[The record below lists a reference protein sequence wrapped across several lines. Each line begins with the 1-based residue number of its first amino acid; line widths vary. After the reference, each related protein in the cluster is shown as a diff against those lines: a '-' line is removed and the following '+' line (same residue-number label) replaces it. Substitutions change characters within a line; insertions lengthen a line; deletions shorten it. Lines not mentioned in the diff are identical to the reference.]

1 MEWASVDDENYL
13 YYGLVDSRRFF
24 FSIHFI
30 ILFVSTD
37 KTRNSEAMSDLL
49 SGIASF
55 TRTVADSFNTYEIR
69 KLGDKVQGIVM
80 NYTEAESKVREA
92 TNEDPWGPTGP
103 QMAEIAHMT
112 YQYDAFSEVMS
123 MLWKRM
129 LQDNKNAWRR
139 SLTLL
144 HYLLKNGS
152 ERVVSNTRDHLFE
165 MRTLES
171 YKFIDEKGKD
181 QGLNVRHRVSVLFD
195 LIQDD
200 EQLKTERKKAKLEGK
215 EKYKGYSKD
224 DMRLCGQ
231 ITFSSNNTEN
241 FGNWRN
247 SSDISKRNSCH
258 EDGRD
263 PYHREVNSFQFPD
276 EEIIHGEGDSPELG
290 IREHTLDPIDHE
302 IEDDEEF
309 GDFALARNLHS
320 QSQKVSLPSLITAQ
334 PYPIH
339 KPYQLHTVD
348 VPFPVAALPPP
359 PPPSISSFGP
369 SAIATRVKHRDNGI
383 LLQNKPVSDLLGLDE
398 FNDNG
403 NSSNSSTSFFKDP
416 SKTTTLQLSS
426 LMKAMNQL
434 TSTQQLTSQ
443 LRFDSL
449 SSESVSDAALSNAN
463 QQGVSSAAPSVGLAD
478 SFTVPSVATPVQ
490 ATFPSLL
497 SSSAAFSPCWG
508 DVSAA
513 HVSLANST
521 VQSPLQNTVV
531 LAAATPLVPV
541 PTHSVSVIPLHV
553 NVPSLQVDQDSK
565 SAVKIASTWADA
577 SSKVNINLDDLGM
590 KKKPQKHSVPMN
602 QMTPSMSV
610 PATDRDILGASTVF
624 TNTSQERVS
633 SDDMLDLLK

>member
-1 MEWASVDDENYL
+1 
-13 YYGLVDSRRFF
+13 
-24 FSIHFI
+24 
-30 ILFVSTD
+30 
-37 KTRNSEAMSDLL
+37 MSDLL

-112 YQYDAFSEVMS
+112 YQYDAFPEVMS

-129 LQDNKNAWRR
+129 LQDNKSAWRR
-139 SLTLL
+139 VYKSLTLL

-152 ERVVSNTRDHLFE
+152 ERVVSNARDHLFE

-215 EKYKGYSKD
+215 DKYKGYSKD
-224 DMRLCGQ
+224 DMRLSGQ
-231 ITFSSNNTEN
+231 ITFSSNSTEN
-241 FGNWRN
+241 FGDWKNSSDFSKKRN
-247 SSDISKRNSCH
+247 SSD

-263 PYHREVNSFQFPD
+263 SYRHREVNSFQFPD

-290 IREHTLDPIDHE
+290 IREHIPDPIDQE

-320 QSQKVSLPSLITAQ
+320 QFQKVSSPSLITAQ

-339 KPYQLHTVD
+339 KPYQLYTVN
-348 VPFPVAALPPP
+348 VPIPAAVLPPP
-359 PPPSISSFGP
+359 PSLPPSGP
-369 SAIATRVKHRDNGI
+369 SAIATTVKHRDNGI

-398 FNDNG
+398 FNGNG
-403 NSSNSSTSFFKDP
+403 NSSNSSTSFFKDS

-426 LMKAMNQL
+426 FMKAVNQL

-449 SSESVSDAALSNAN
+449 SPESVSDVALPNAN

-478 SFTVPSVATPVQ
+478 SLTVSSVAAPIE

-497 SSSAAFSPCWG
+497 SSSAIFSPGWG

-513 HVSLANST
+513 HVSLANTT
-521 VQSPLQNTVV
+521 VQSPLQNTVL
-531 LAAATPLVPV
+531 LAAATPLV
-541 PTHSVSVIPLHV
+541 SVIPSHV

-577 SSKVNINLDDLGM
+577 SSKVNIDLDDLGM
-590 KKKPQKHSVPMN
+590 KKKTQKHSVPMN
-602 QMTPSMSV
+602 QMIPSMSV
-610 PATDRDILGASTVF
+610 PTTDREILVASTVL
-624 TNTSQERVS
+624 TNASQQRVS
-633 SDDMLDLLK
+633 SGDMLDLLK